1 MRKLLIF
8 TSLLETA
15 LGFFLLILP
24 SEVIYLVL
32 GTETTKS
39 MEAFCRLSGATF
51 VCLGIACFPS
61 KGETEF
67 PNSAPSVRAMFAYNL
82 FAGIYLGYLKFA
94 AGYDGILLLP
104 ACLLHIAITIYFVFL
119 MFMKSKN

>member
-8 TSLLETA
+8 TSLIEA
-15 LGFFLLILP
+15 GLGICLIILP
-24 SEVIYLVL
+24 SEVINLVL

-39 MEAFCRLSGATF
+39 MAAFCRLSGATF

-61 KGETEF
+61 KGETGF

-94 AGYDGILLLP
+94 SGYDGILLLP
-104 ACLLHIAITIYFVFL
+104 ACILHIAITIYFIFL
-119 MFMKSKN
+119 MFVKK